1 MKKTQ
6 LIYENDS
13 YCAEFEATVLS
24 CTENDGRYDVV
35 LDRTAFFPEGGGQ
48 AADKGTIDGIL
59 VLDVQINDGV
69 VIHSLESV
77 CPIGKT
83 VTGKLDWQT
92 RFTRMQRHSGEHI
105 LSGTVHSLFGYNNVG
120 FHMSETGMKIDFDGP
135 LTQSDIDRVE
145 KEVNFAVWKNLKVT
159 AFYPT
164 DEEIKNIQ
172 YRSKLDNIEN
182 LRLVEIEGVDC
193 CACCAPHVARTGEVG
208 LVKIIDSMPVKGGI
222 RLTVLAGYEAL
233 CDYSMLNTLNKQLMK
248 TLSVSRE
255 AVADAAKRQTEL
267 IDTLRH
273 EKGELSNRLAW
284 RELSLV
290 KVNNSAYAF
299 SENLSYEELIHCANM
314 LSDERVELAL
324 LFSKN
329 DDDGY
334 IYLVSSRER
343 DVREIV
349 KELNNTFDGRGGGKS
364 NYAQGRVVCD
374 STEKLKSFAE
384 KCLNGQ

>member
-1 MKKTQ
+1 MKKTE

-24 CTENDGRYDVV
+24 CIENDGRYDVV

-59 VLDVQINDGV
+59 VLDVQVNDGV
-69 VIHSLESV
+69 VIHTVESV
-77 CPIGKT
+77 CPIGKK
-83 VTGKLDWQT
+83 VTGKIDWQT

-135 LTQSDIDRVE
+135 LTQPDIDRVE

-164 DEEIKNIQ
+164 DEEIKNIE

-248 TLSVSRE
+248 TLSVTRE
-255 AVADAAKRQTEL
+255 AVSNAAKRQTEL

-284 RELSLV
+284 RELSVV

-299 SENLSYEELIHCANM
+299 SENSSYDELIYCANK
-314 LSDERVELAL
+314 LADEGVETSL

-334 IYLVSSRER
+334 IYLISSRER

-349 KELNNTFDGRGGGKS
+349 KRLNTTFNGRGGGKP

-384 KCLNGQ
+384 NCLNE

>member
-24 CTENDGRYDVV
+24 CIENNGRYDVV

-83 VTGKLDWQT
+83 VIGKLDWQT

-164 DEEIKNIQ
+164 DEEIKNIE

-193 CACCAPHVARTGEVG
+193 CACCAPHVARTGEIG

-248 TLSVSRE
+248 TLSVTRE
-255 AVADAAKRQTEL
+255 AVSDAAKRQTEL

-299 SENLSYEELIHCANM
+299 PRIHRMTNLYTVQIN
-314 LSDERVELAL
+314 L
-324 LFSKN
+324 LTKAWKCRFFSRKMMMTVT
-329 DDDGY
+329 Y
-334 IYLVSSRER
+334 IL
-343 DVREIV
+343 
-349 KELNNTFDGRGGGKS
+349 
-364 NYAQGRVVCD
+364 
-374 STEKLKSFAE
+374 
-384 KCLNGQ
+384 

>member
-24 CTENDGRYDVV
+24 CIENNGRYDVV

-164 DEEIKNIQ
+164 DEEIKNIE

-208 LVKIIDSMPVKGGI
+208 LVIIIDSMPVKGGI

-248 TLSVSRE
+248 TLSVTRE
-255 AVADAAKRQTEL
+255 AVSDAAKRQTEL

-290 KVNNSAYAF
+290 KLNNLAYAF
-299 SENLSYEELIHCANM
+299 SKNSSYDELIYCANK
-314 LSDERVELAL
+314 LADEGVETSL

-334 IYLVSSRER
+334 IYLISSRER

-349 KELNNTFDGRGGGKS
+349 KRLNTTFNGRGGGKP

-384 KCLNGQ
+384 NCLNE

>member
-24 CTENDGRYDVV
+24 CIENNGRYDVV
-35 LDRTAFFPEGGGQ
+35 LERTAFFPEGGGQ

-164 DEEIKNIQ
+164 DEEIKNIE

-248 TLSVSRE
+248 TLSVTRE
-255 AVADAAKRQTEL
+255 AVSDAAKRQTEL

-284 RELSLV
+284 RELSLA

-299 SENLSYEELIHCANM
+299 SENSSYDELIYCANK
-314 LSDERVELAL
+314 LADEGVETSL

-334 IYLVSSRER
+334 IYLISSRER

-349 KELNNTFDGRGGGKS
+349 KRLNTTFNGRGGGKP

-374 STEKLKSFAE
+374 STEKLKAFAE
-384 KCLNGQ
+384 NCLNE

>member
-1 MKKTQ
+1 MKKTE

-24 CTENDGRYDVV
+24 CTENNGRYDVV

-69 VIHSLESV
+69 VIHTIESV
-77 CPIGKT
+77 CPIGKK
-83 VTGKLDWQT
+83 VTGKIDWQT

-135 LTQSDIDRVE
+135 LAQSDIDRVE

-164 DEEIKNIQ
+164 DEEIKNIE

-248 TLSVSRE
+248 TLSVTRE
-255 AVADAAKRQTEL
+255 AVSDAAKRPTEL

-299 SENLSYEELIHCANM
+299 SENSSYDELIYCANK
-314 LSDERVELAL
+314 LADEGVETSL

-334 IYLVSSRER
+334 IYLISSRER

-349 KELNNTFDGRGGGKS
+349 KRINTTFNGRGGGKS
-364 NYAQGRVVCD
+364 NYAQGRIICD
-374 STEKLKSFAE
+374 SIEKLKSFAE
-384 KCLNGQ
+384 ELLK

>member
-24 CTENDGRYDVV
+24 CIENNGRYDVV

-59 VLDVQINDGV
+59 VLDVQVNDGV

-120 FHMSETGMKIDFDGP
+120 FHMSETGMKIDFDGS

-164 DEEIKNIQ
+164 DEEIKNIE

-248 TLSVSRE
+248 TLSVTRE
-255 AVADAAKRQTEL
+255 AVSDAAKRQTEL

-284 RELSLV
+284 RELSLA

-299 SENLSYEELIHCANM
+299 CENSSYDELIYCANK
-314 LSDERVELAL
+314 LADEGVETSL

-334 IYLVSSRER
+334 IYLISSRER
-343 DVREIV
+343 DVREMV
-349 KELNNTFDGRGGGKS
+349 KRLNTAFNGRGGGKP
-364 NYAQGRVVCD
+364 NYAQGRVICD

-384 KCLNGQ
+384 ELLK

>member
-1 MKKTQ
+1 MKKTE

-24 CTENDGRYDVV
+24 CTENNGRYDVV

-69 VIHSLESV
+69 VIHSLERV

-145 KEVNFAVWKNLKVT
+145 EEVNFAVWKNLKVT

-164 DEEIKNIQ
+164 DEEIKNIE

-248 TLSVSRE
+248 TLSVTRE
-255 AVADAAKRQTEL
+255 AVSDAAKRQTEL

-290 KVNNSAYAF
+290 NVNNSAYAF
-299 SENLSYEELIHCANM
+299 SENSSYDELIYCANK
-314 LSDERVELAL
+314 LADEGVETSL

-334 IYLVSSRER
+334 IYLISSRER

-349 KELNNTFDGRGGGKS
+349 KRLNTTFNGRGGGKP
-364 NYAQGRVVCD
+364 NYAQGRVICD
-374 STEKLKSFAE
+374 SIEKLKSFAE
-384 KCLNGQ
+384 NCLNG